1 MVFLYFP
8 KFLKTFLLHD
18 PQGKHLLLQS
28 FNLVLICFDLPGG
41 LQELQELGIWKIKVA
56 FDMDAIVNENVRA
69 ARNRV
74 LETGCDA
81 GFDMTPLA
89 WDPQHKGID
98 DFLFAAKKKRM
109 K

>member
-1 MVFLYFP
+1 
-8 KFLKTFLLHD
+8 
-18 PQGKHLLLQS
+18 
-28 FNLVLICFDLPGG
+28 
-41 LQELQELGIWKIKVA
+41 
-56 FDMDAIVNENVRA
+56 MDAIVNENVRA

-98 DFLFAAKKKRM
+98 DLLFAAKKNRM